1 MIYIASPLHA
11 SRSPRAPAPVRRRV
25 PLRCR
30 APSSTQPIAH
40 SHPITERFK
49 LPVDWNFWQHFD
61 RAMIQK
67 SDGLEVLMLPGWRRS
82 VGVTAEINF
91 ARGLPIAFKEF
102 VVKAVHNAS
111 AAVPP
116 SFRAYP
122 E

>member
-1 MIYIASPLHA
+1 
-11 SRSPRAPAPVRRRV
+11 VRQRRFEDV
-25 PLRCR
+25 YHYVAERMLQG
-30 APSSTQPIAH
+30 AVVYSPIAH
-40 SHPITERFK
+40 SNPITERFK

-61 RAMIQK
+61 RAIIQK

-111 AAVPP
+111 AAMPP